1 MLIIGGIWML
11 GIDRSPRPTTTTAHG
26 NAKKHCTVTRNKV
39 TFVTGFCMKIFII
52 PFKNKK
58 NRVGHN

>member
-26 NAKKHCTVTRNKV
+26 NAKKHCTVSRNKV
-39 TFVTGFCMKIFII
+39 TFVTGFCMKNLYYSFYRIR
-52 PFKNKK
+52 KTE
-58 NRVGHN
+58 